1 MSHSRI
7 GFALSLVLT
16 LVFELSCS
24 SKPAKSREEI
34 AAQQAGFFGAIRK
47 GDAKSVKAFIDNGAD
62 VNAKDDY
69 SGDTASILASNNPGY
84 TEIVRMLID
93 AKADV
98 NARGNGGQTA
108 LLWASWDPIWTGN
121 TRTAM
126 VRMLIDAK
134 ADVNANDDA
143 GFTALIRASES
154 NTNSVLT
161 ITDTNGKAAVRKIAS
176 HREIIRMLID
186 AKADVNAESKD
197 GRTALV
203 VALYKRDAE
212 IVRMLKEAGA
222 DDVRAK
228 QLMMRQAE
236 IVRMLKYAG
245 AK

>member
-1 MSHSRI
+1 
-7 GFALSLVLT
+7 
-16 LVFELSCS
+16 
-24 SKPAKSREEI
+24 
-34 AAQQAGFFGAIRK
+34 
-47 GDAKSVKAFIDNGAD
+47 
-62 VNAKDDY
+62 
-69 SGDTASILASNNPGY
+69 
-84 TEIVRMLID
+84 
-93 AKADV
+93 
-98 NARGNGGQTA
+98 
-108 LLWASWDPIWTGN
+108 
-121 TRTAM
+121 
-126 VRMLIDAK
+126 MLIDAK